1 LLDFAEGKKTYMV
14 GALMIAWGL
23 ASALLPDLGIMPVAD
38 EPTKAI
44 LEGLALFGLRK
55 AIK

>member
-14 GALMIAWGL
+14 GALMI
-23 ASALLPDLGIMPVAD
+23 IMPVAD